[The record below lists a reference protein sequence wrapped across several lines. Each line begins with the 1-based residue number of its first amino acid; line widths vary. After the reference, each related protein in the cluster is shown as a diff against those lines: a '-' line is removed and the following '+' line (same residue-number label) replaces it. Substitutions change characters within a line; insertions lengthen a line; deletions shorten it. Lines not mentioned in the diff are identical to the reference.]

1 MEMLL
6 FRVAG
11 LLSKWKILCPPDKRD
26 LLEEYISNIKVEA
39 GKILWLS
46 YK

>member
-1 MEMLL
+1 MEMLF

-11 LLSKWKILCPPDKRD
+11 LLSNWKILCPPDKRD
-26 LLEEYISNIKVEA
+26 LLEEYISKIKVEA
-39 GKILWLS
+39 GRILWLP